1 MLTVPSSDEFKR
13 LDEKKYAHL
22 AKKTA
27 DETNVLEDVSLLD
40 GMTATQFIE
49 RHRTLL
55 NTYPLL
61 NTWLDMTFGQLHD
74 GPEAMQC
81 DNMQLQNNFQ
91 MEGMGGQTFK
101 MFKMLH
107 PVRQQN

>member
-1 MLTVPSSDEFKR
+1 
-13 LDEKKYAHL
+13 
-22 AKKTA
+22 
-27 DETNVLEDVSLLD
+27 
-40 GMTATQFIE
+40 
-49 RHRTLL
+49 
-55 NTYPLL
+55 
-61 NTWLDMTFGQLHD
+61 
-74 GPEAMQC
+74 MQC